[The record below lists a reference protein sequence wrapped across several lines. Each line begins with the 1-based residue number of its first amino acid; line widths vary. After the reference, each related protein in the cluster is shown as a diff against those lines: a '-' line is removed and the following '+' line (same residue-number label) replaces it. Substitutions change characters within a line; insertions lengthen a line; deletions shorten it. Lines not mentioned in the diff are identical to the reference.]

1 MANTTNL
8 NSELFQKLLV
18 QSQFAMYENSI
29 ARSVGTVYD
38 YPVGAGKSVQVPVW
52 ASITASKP
60 GEGVAP
66 NVADTNTTS
75 VSIDLA
81 EHVYYAQIT
90 DFLRDSAQES
100 VINDLATQ
108 AGLALGE
115 SLDNDLIALFTKQ
128 VDGSDVI
135 TKSVGAANAAVTAST
150 IMSAAAQVRNAK
162 YSGPLFAV
170 LNPLQAYGLK
180 AALAGSYAAPSNA
193 GNRALDQYA
202 IGMIGGVTILESAL
216 VGVADDAATGCVFA
230 PAAFGVAQR
239 GGISM
244 EEQREATKRA
254 TDLVLTAVAGT
265 GIIRPELAVKVVGAA
280 V

>member
-1 MANTTNL
+1 MANTTSL
-8 NSELFQKLLV
+8 NSELFQKLLT
-18 QSQFAMYENSI
+18 QSQFALYENSV

-60 GEGVAP
+60 SEGVAP
-66 NVADTNTTS
+66 NVANTNTTS

-90 DFLRDSAQES
+90 DMLRDSANES

-115 SLDNDLIALFTKQ
+115 SLDKDLVALFA
-128 VDGSDVI
+128 DASI
-135 TKSVGAANAAVTAST
+135 TGSVGTANAAVTAST
-150 IMSAAAQVRNAK
+150 IMNAAAKVRNNK
-162 YSGPLFAV
+162 YSGPLFAI
-170 LNPLQAYGLK
+170 LNPLQAYELK
-180 AALAGSYAAPSNA
+180 AALAGSYAASSNA

-202 IGMIGGVTILESAL
+202 VGMIGGVTILESAL
-216 VGVADDAATGCVFA
+216 VAAADSTATGCVFA

-239 GGISM
+239 GGVTM
-244 EEQREATKRA
+244 EEQRQAAARA

-265 GIIRPELAVKVVGAA
+265 GIIRPELAVKVLGKA

>member
-1 MANTTNL
+1 MANTTTI
-8 NSELFQKLLV
+8 NSELFQKLLA
-18 QSQFAMYENSI
+18 QSQFALFENSV
-29 ARSVGTVYD
+29 ARSVSTVYD
-38 YPVGAGKSVQVPVW
+38 YPTGQGKSVQVPVW

-60 GEGVAP
+60 GEGTAP
-66 NVADTNTTS
+66 NVANTNTTS

-90 DFLRDSAQES
+90 DFLRDSASES

-115 SLDNDLIALFTKQ
+115 SLDKDLIALFA
-128 VDGSDVI
+128 DSSI
-135 TKSVGAANAAVTAST
+135 TGSVGTSNVAVTAST
-150 IMSAAAQVRNAK
+150 IMSAAAKVRNNK
-162 YSGPLFAV
+162 YSGPLFAI
-170 LNPLQAYGLK
+170 LNPLQAYELK

-202 IGMIGGVTILESAL
+202 VGMIGGVTILESAL
-216 VGVADDAATGCVFA
+216 VTAADSTATGCVFA

-239 GGISM
+239 GGVTM
-244 EEQREATKRA
+244 EEQRQAAARA

-265 GIIRPELAVKVVGAA
+265 GIIRPELAVKVLGKAA
-280 V
+280 

>member
-1 MANTTNL
+1 MANNTTL

-38 YPVGAGKSVQVPVW
+38 YPMGSGKSVSVPVW

-66 NVADTNTTS
+66 NVANTNTTS

-81 EHVYYAQIT
+81 EHVYFAQIT

-115 SLDNDLIALFTKQ
+115 SLDNDLVALFANA
-128 VDGSDVI
+128 GI
-135 TKSVGAANAAVTAST
+135 TKSVGAANVAVTAST

-216 VGVADDAATGCVFA
+216 VGITDDAATGCVFA

-244 EEQREATKRA
+244 EEQRQASTRS

-265 GIIRPELAVKVVGAA
+265 GIIRPELAVKIVGAA
-280 V
+280 A

>member
-1 MANTTNL
+1 MANTTTL

-38 YPVGAGKSVQVPVW
+38 YPMGSGKSVSVPVW

-66 NVADTNTTS
+66 NVANTNTTS

-81 EHVYYAQIT
+81 EHVYFAQIT
-90 DFLRDSAQES
+90 DMLRDSAQES

-115 SLDNDLIALFTKQ
+115 SLDNDLVALFANA
-128 VDGSDVI
+128 GI
-135 TKSVGAANAAVTAST
+135 TKSVGAANVAVTAST

-216 VGVADDAATGCVFA
+216 VGITNDAATGCVFA

-244 EEQREATKRA
+244 EEQRQASTRS

-265 GIIRPELAVKVVGAA
+265 GIIRPELAVKIVGAA
-280 V
+280 A

>member
-1 MANTTNL
+1 MANTTTL

-115 SLDNDLIALFTKQ
+115 SLDNDLIALFANNA
-128 VDGSDVI
+128 I

-216 VGVADDAATGCVFA
+216 VGIANDAATGCVFA

-244 EEQREATKRA
+244 EEQREAAKRA